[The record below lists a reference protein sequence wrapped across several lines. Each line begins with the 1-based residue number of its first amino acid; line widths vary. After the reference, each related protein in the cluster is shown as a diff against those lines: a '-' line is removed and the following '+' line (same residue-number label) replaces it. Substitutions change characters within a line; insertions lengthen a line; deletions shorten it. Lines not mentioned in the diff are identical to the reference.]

1 MRTLILI
8 LALLLQPAPTLT
20 LTPQPNGALIVAWAG
35 APANATVVYGKA
47 VVGSGA
53 SGSATIPPALAIPGR
68 AAVLLDGA
76 QQPIVETV
84 TLGFTVVRDSDGPM
98 VSWGATEYG
107 CVRLTGLNP
116 DDMIA
121 CGYTGNV
128 RLDAGQAQ
136 YAGVG
141 RRVGLWGGSEWLV
154 QPVDV
159 PGYTTALPVVTAP
172 GEG

>member
-1 MRTLILI
+1 MRAILLI
-8 LALLLQPAPTLT
+8 LALLLQPAPTLS
-20 LTPQPNGALIVAWAG
+20 LTPQPDGALIVAWAG
-35 APANATVVYGKA
+35 APADATVVYGKA

-53 SGSATIPPALAIPGR
+53 SGAVTIPPALAIPGR
-68 AAVLLDGA
+68 EAVLLDGA
-76 QQPIVETV
+76 AQEVARAV
-84 TLGFTVVRDSDGPM
+84 TLGFTVVRDDQGVV

-121 CGYTGNV
+121 CGYAGSV

-154 QPVDV
+154 APVDV

-172 GEG
+172 

>member
-1 MRTLILI
+1 MRTLLLI
-8 LALLLQPAPTLT
+8 LALLLQPTPSPSLT
-20 LTPQPNGALIVAWAG
+20 LTPQPDGALTVAWSG
-35 APANATVVYGKA
+35 APADATVVYGKA

-53 SGSATIPPALAIPGR
+53 AGSATIPPALAIPGR

-76 QQPIVETV
+76 AQEVARAV
-84 TLGFTVVRDSDGPM
+84 TLGFSVVRDSDGPV

-107 CVRLTGLNP
+107 CVRLTGINL

-121 CGYTGNV
+121 CGTAGSV

-141 RRVGLWGGSEWLV
+141 RQVGLWGGSEWLV
-154 QPVDV
+154 APVDV
-159 PGYTTALPVVTAP
+159 PGYTTALPVVAAP
-172 GEG
+172 

>member
-1 MRTLILI
+1 MIARLLL
-8 LALLLQPAPTLT
+8 LALLLQPAPPPSL
-20 LTPQPNGALIVAWAG
+20 A
-35 APANATVVYGKA
+35 ATRDAQGVLVVWSSPSYA
-47 VVGSGA
+47 
-53 SGSATIPPALAIPGR
+53 
-68 AAVLLDGA
+68 
-76 QQPIVETV
+76 
-84 TLGFTVVRDSDGPM
+84 
-98 VSWGATEYG
+98 

-121 CGYTGNV
+121 CGYAGSV

-154 QPVDV
+154 APVDV

>member
-1 MRTLILI
+1 MRALILI
-8 LALLLQPAPTLT
+8 LALLLQPAPSLT
-20 LTPQPNGALIVAWAG
+20 LTPQPDGALIVAWSG
-35 APANATVVYGKA
+35 APPDAEVVYGKA

-53 SGSATIPPALAIPGR
+53 AGSATIPPAMAIPGR

-76 QQPIVETV
+76 DQPLAEAI
-84 TLGFTVVRDSDGPM
+84 TLGFAVARDSDGVV

-107 CVRLTGLNP
+107 CVRLTGINL

-121 CGYTGNV
+121 CGASGSV

-141 RRVGLWGGSEWLV
+141 RQVGLWGGSAWLV
-154 QPVDV
+154 APVDV
-159 PGYTTALPVVTAP
+159 PGYVTTLPHVASP
-172 GEG
+172 GG